1 MKTAAQHVAS
11 LRDGREVYYDGQRIA
26 DVTQHPAFRNA
37 VNSVAGLY
45 EENNL
50 NPEKQTFKS
59 PSSGEHV
66 SRFWELPRS
75 HKDLVARRDASI
87 GWAERTMGMMGRSP
101 DHVGSSLAGM
111 MMGLHVFRDH
121 DKRRADALAD
131 YFSYARDND
140 HYLSYVIINPQADR
154 SKSASQQADEFV
166 TAGICDEDSEGI
178 TIKGAKM
185 LGTGAVMSNEIM
197 VSGFQQLQAGE
208 DKYAFMACIP
218 VNSKGLKFY
227 SRRSYEAG
235 AVSKFD
241 NPLSS
246 QFDENDAVVYFDE
259 VKIPWDRV
267 FFYKDISMGQAQ
279 WHKTC
284 AHVLQNHQC
293 QARYV
298 VKLRFLVGIARR
310 IAEIN
315 GIVDFPQVRETLG
328 LIASKA
334 TSIDSMLHGME
345 IAGEQYHGYFAP
357 NRVMLSASQ
366 VLSQEIYPEILNLIR
381 QLSGGGMIMSPSSE
395 KDFSNPEIAKAISLT
410 QRSPAVSSYERVKF
424 FKLAWDAIGSE
435 FGSRHLQYE
444 MFYSGPNFVTRGHVW
459 RYFDWEGS
467 QRLIRDFMSGYEA
480 SGWLS
485 NLEVQV
491 AE

>member
-11 LRDGREVYYDGQRIA
+11 LRDGREVYFDGERVA
-26 DVTQHPAFRNA
+26 DVTEHPAFRNA
-37 VNSVAGLY
+37 VRSVAGLY
-45 EENNL
+45 DENNL
-50 NPEKQTFKS
+50 RPEKQTFKS
-59 PSSGEHV
+59 PTSGERV

-75 HKDLVARRDASI
+75 FKDLVGRRDASI
-87 GWAERTMGMMGRSP
+87 GWAERTLGMMGRSP

-111 MMGLHVFRDH
+111 MMGIDVFRDH

-131 YFSYARDND
+131 YFSHARDKD

-154 SKSASQQADEFV
+154 SRSASQQADEFV
-166 TAGICDEDSEGI
+166 TAGICDEDSQGI

-185 LGTGAVMSNEIM
+185 LGTGSVMSNEIM
-197 VSGFQQLQAGE
+197 VSGFQQLQPGE

-218 VNSKGLKFY
+218 VNSRGLKLY
-227 SRRSYEAG
+227 SRRSYEAA
-235 AVSKFD
+235 AVSVFD

-328 LIASKA
+328 LIAAKA
-334 TSIDSMLHGME
+334 TSIESMLHGME
-345 IAGEQYHGYFAP
+345 AAGEQHNGYFAP

-395 KDFSNPEIAKAISLT
+395 RDFANPEIARAISLT

-424 FKLAWDAIGSE
+424 FKLAWDAVGSE

-467 QRLIRDFMSGYEA
+467 QRLIQDFMSGYDA
-480 SGWLS
+480 TAY
-485 NLEVQV
+485 QDKMI